1 MKITFEEIYRRIQSL
16 NREIDELNLLRRK
29 VPDRRPYSA
38 DLQVAFDRVINDLL
52 NHKLELE
59 QLEVESPP
67 VDLVE
72 SILTVDLATASRIQ
86 VDRQMPARPDEKDAQ
101 IMKFLR
107 EIPKTELH
115 LHIEACIS
123 RQTLMGILDSHG
135 KEYNPEEINQLYNFK
150 NLQEFIKLFLFIL
163 DAIRKPEDFV
173 LIFNNLRSYCEA
185 NNIRYA
191 EVFYAPS
198 KLIQNGLRFED
209 IARTLD
215 SLSRDCRL
223 SGGPD
228 IRYLVDV
235 SRTFGP
241 ENASQN
247 LQRLLACKTS
257 SHIGIGLGGAELM
270 GPARDYRDVFAQA
283 RAEGLHTV
291 AHSGEDDGPWS
302 IWDTVRILKAER
314 IGHGTSAI
322 QDPDLLL
329 YLKEKQIPVEIC
341 LTSNLFTGKYV
352 RRAEDHPVRR
362 YYDEGLICTVNT
374 DDPEIFDVD
383 LTTEFYNHYKHLN
396 FTITELVDLIRMG
409 VFSSFHPDPQSLWLQ
424 FKKEI
429 DAKREEYAL

>member
-1 MKITFEEIYRRIQSL
+1 MKITFEEIHKRIQAL
-16 NREIDELNLLRRK
+16 NKEIDELNLLRRK
-29 VPDRRPYSA
+29 VPDHRPYSA
-38 DLQVAFDRVINDLL
+38 DLQVSFDQVINDLL
-52 NHKLELE
+52 NQRLELE
-59 QLEVESPP
+59 QFEVESPP
-67 VDLVE
+67 ADLVE

-86 VDRQMPARPDEKDAQ
+86 VDRQMPKAPDEKDAE

-115 LHIEACIS
+115 LHMEACIS
-123 RQTLMGILDSHG
+123 RQTLMGILDRHK
-135 KEYNPEEINQLYNFK
+135 KEYNADEIDQLYKFK
-150 NLQEFIKLFLFIL
+150 NLQEFIKLFLYIL
-163 DAIRKPEDFV
+163 DAIREPEDFV
-173 LIFNNLRSYCEA
+173 LIFKNLRQYCEA

-198 KLIQNGLRFED
+198 KLIQNGLRFD
-209 IARTLD
+209 DLARILD
-215 SLSRDCRL
+215 DLSRECRL
-223 SGGPD
+223 DGGPD

-247 LQRLLACKTS
+247 LQRLLSFKTN

-283 RAEGLHTV
+283 QAEGLRTV

-302 IWDTVRILKAER
+302 IWDTVRILKAQR
-314 IGHGTSAI
+314 VGHGTSAI
-322 QDPDLLL
+322 QDPELLY
-329 YLKEKQIPVEIC
+329 YLKEKQIPIEIC

-362 YYDEGLICTVNT
+362 YYDDGIICTINT

-396 FTITELVDLIRMG
+396 FTITELVDLVKMG
-409 VFSSFHPDPQSLWLQ
+409 VYGSFHPDPAGLWAQ
-424 FKKEI
+424 FKSQI
-429 DAKREEYAL
+429 NAKREEYSL